1 MEVSLPPKQSRGDVR
16 IRIPAVLLKIISTM
30 IKVLS

>member
-1 MEVSLPPKQSRGDVR
+1 MEVTASKTTSQDVR
-16 IRIPAVLLKIISTM
+16 IRIPAILLKIISTM